1 MSEVTKKSDNSSS
14 QMRLLG
20 GTPHIEA
27 IETVSDCEYGE
38 LRPGLTSLAG
48 LALWLCICTMGRKYK
63 ISQMWHRSSRGTLGW
78 DKVIIST
85 DTTGHAAAA
94 PPPSYFYT
102 PVNRRRHD
110 QQQKRFRSVL
120 ILLWQLP
127 CNVNMLQLQN
137 FFEKRNGEFV
147 RSCGLLNLVMKP
159 FSRVFPSK

>member
-1 MSEVTKKSDNSSS
+1 
-14 QMRLLG
+14 
-20 GTPHIEA
+20 
-27 IETVSDCEYGE
+27 
-38 LRPGLTSLAG
+38 
-48 LALWLCICTMGRKYK
+48 
-63 ISQMWHRSSRGTLGW
+63 MWHRSSRGTLGR

-147 RSCGLLNLVMKP
+147 RYCGLLNLVMKP
-159 FSRVFPSK
+159 FSLVYPSRIKACNWLVTSLGVAPQYDCWCRQPPRRRGRACPAARPRAGGGTTGTRRASVLQYGHQSVFNNW